1 LQAPLFAEHL
11 RLLMANALPL
21 IMLEIRPAS
30 NDKWSWCVIYKVM
43 QNRLSRNGW
52 EDCYSYRKHV
62 TEWNTT
68 DMGLLQ
74 HTVAYGSETSGC
86 YSLGCGKE

>member
-1 LQAPLFAEHL
+1 
-11 RLLMANALPL
+11 
-21 IMLEIRPAS
+21 
-30 NDKWSWCVIYKVM
+30 M

-52 EDCYSYRKHV
+52 EDCYSYRNHV

-74 HTVAYGSETSGC
+74 HTVAHDSKTSGSNTQWRWRKKEVDN
-86 YSLGCGKE
+86 SLHSLCNRYQFLVTDA